1 MILLSKI
8 IVTNEL
14 FSCNDFLPAVT
25 TLNSIIHVNIMT
37 VNSIVN
43 VMILNSILH
52 VNVMTLNTSSIKLV
66 KTLIV

>member
-1 MILLSKI
+1 
-8 IVTNEL
+8 
-14 FSCNDFLPAVT
+14 
-25 TLNSIIHVNIMT
+25 MT

-52 VNVMTLNTSSIKLV
+52 VNLMTLNTSSIKLV

>member
-1 MILLSKI
+1 M
-8 IVTNEL
+8 NEL
-14 FSCNDFLPAVT
+14 LSCNDFLPAVT

-43 VMILNSILH
+43 VMILN
-52 VNVMTLNTSSIKLV
+52 TSSIKLV